1 MRPVGR
7 AVWVREVL
15 RSGTLTPATKLVM
28 VALAQKMRADGRVS
42 YPQHQLALDLGHLPN
57 ASGDVPTRPV
67 SRAMQSAYE
76 AGYLVQLSRGYEGH
90 TAEYQAELPDRVGP
104 QPTRDHGRQRV
115 SLSDTLSGHKRVTI
129 QSTLSTSPEGV
140 AQRHPISKNYR
151 ASQQGEHVAV
161 DVTRHWR
168 ATHDDSRDPGRRL
181 AQPRPTTTRC
191 QPSHFIALLS
201 PTDAHA
207 TCEAHPASHP
217 SRQPP
222 PTTPPR
228 PHEYQGATRDPDLQP
243 LRRPHRTDQPAP
255 PRLLQP
261 QLPRER
267 PHPARDAAQAS
278 PRATHRQVDARAR
291 DGRMECP
298 VSTTRQGAR
307 PRGARPQ
314 TRCRQAALEH
324 PARESGGAQR
334 PPTNGFPIRCGAS
347 HLHVCGLRHV
357 VGTAGGGAA

>member
-7 AVWVREVL
+7 AVWVHEVL

-57 ASGDVPTRPV
+57 AAGDVPTRPV

-115 SLSDTLSGHKRVTI
+115 SLSDTLSALQRVTI

-151 ASQQGEHVAV
+151 ASRQGEHVAV
-161 DVTRHWR
+161 DVHAPGEPRTTTAATPAGASHNRGQRRRAGTRLTSSRSCRRPTRTPPPARPTRR
-168 ATHDDSRDPGRRL
+168 ATPAGSRHPLHRH
-181 AQPRPTTTRC
+181 AHTSTR
-191 QPSHFIALLS
+191 S
-201 PTDAHA
+201 
-207 TCEAHPASHP
+207 
-217 SRQPP
+217 
-222 PTTPPR
+222 
-228 PHEYQGATRDPDLQP
+228 TRDPDLQP
-243 LRRPHRTDQPAP
+243 LRQQHRTEQPAA

-261 QLPRER
+261 RVPRNR

-278 PRATHRQVDARAR
+278 PRATHRQVDPRAR
-291 DGRMECP
+291 DGRMGRP
-298 VSTTRQGAR
+298 VSAR
-307 PRGARPQ
+307 PG

-334 PPTNGFPIRCGAS
+334 TPTNGFPIRCGAS